1 MAADQIDDDLAFQ
14 NGAETCPQ
22 FKAFFEVG
30 IESV

>member
-1 MAADQIDDDLAFQ
+1 MAADQIDNNFAFQ

-30 IESV
+30 IESI